1 MKKTSPDQTKVR
13 RQIDVF
19 ALVVGLLFTAFATGA
34 LYMAF
39 GGTYDRT
46 ALKIALPA
54 FLVALGAAGLLLSRR
69 TT

>member
-1 MKKTSPDQTKVR
+1 MKKTTSVQTKAR
-13 RQIDVF
+13 TPIDLF
-19 ALVVGLLFTAFATGA
+19 SLVVGILFTAFATGA

-46 ALKIALPA
+46 ALKIALPV

-69 TT
+69 T